1 MYRLRFAV
9 LRFPLPALAVAML
22 VLFGVA
28 PLRAENATLVMFE
41 QKACE
46 WCARW
51 DAEIAPIYPKTEE
64 GRRAPL
70 RRVDIHEPMPQ
81 DLAWMRREVFTPS
94 FALIVDGRE
103 IGRIRGY
110 PGEDFFWGLLTEM
123 IEKLDDDVDET
134 SGAAP
139 PPAAPG

>member
-1 MYRLRFAV
+1 MVRLRPAA
-9 LRFPLPALAVAML
+9 LRFSLPVLVVAVFALVGAS
-22 VLFGVA
+22 
-28 PLRAENATLVMFE
+28 PLRAEDATLVMFE

-70 RRVDIHEPMPQ
+70 RRVDIHNPMPQ

-103 IGRIRGY
+103 VGRIRGY
-110 PGEDFFWGLLTEM
+110 PGEDFFWGLLAEM
-123 IEKLDDDVDET
+123 IEKLDEDVDET